1 MAIQEFMDT
10 FLQPLL
16 DKLSYET
23 KNIIFLGDFNIDWL
37 HSELYIQTRQF
48 LFKIH
53 FWSLS
58 PNITIPTR
66 VTLLSRALIDN
77 IVTNTKDDDLMCSSS
92 DDLAQFLIYPK
103 RNAKKCLNEKTK
115 YKRNY
120 KIKIKETNLNR
131 IYNI

>member
-1 MAIQEFMDT
+1 MDT

-16 DKLSYET
+16 DKLSYEN
-23 KNIIFLGDFNIDWL
+23 KNSIFLGDFNIDWL
-37 HSELYIQTRQF
+37 HSELYIQTRKF

-66 VTLLSRALIDN
+66 VTPLSRALIDN